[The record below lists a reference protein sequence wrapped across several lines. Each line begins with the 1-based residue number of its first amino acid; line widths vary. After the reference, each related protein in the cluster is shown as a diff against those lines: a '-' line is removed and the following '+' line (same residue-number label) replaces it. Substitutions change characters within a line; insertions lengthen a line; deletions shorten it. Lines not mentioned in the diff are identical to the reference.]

1 MAYSHT
7 RQHLES
13 SALKKCLM
21 RWDNTQTERKKA
33 EVLDSLAPSPF
44 VLLQWTWWQ
53 EGLSSFRYLI
63 SEDKNTESPSCTHT
77 WRANNDHGSI
87 PESCPKQTDMK
98 RI

>member
-44 VLLQWTWWQ
+44 VLLQWTW
-53 EGLSSFRYLI
+53 
-63 SEDKNTESPSCTHT
+63 
-77 WRANNDHGSI
+77 
-87 PESCPKQTDMK
+87 
-98 RI
+98 